1 MTVSQTNSRFCL
13 ETYEELSTGYRYRC
27 GNFLPLSGECR
38 SERLWQHNHRLRSE
52 FGHVTATCET
62 DFDGA
67 LDGNYEA
74 QVVCTVTDQ
83 NGTQIANGDAA
94 DIDDVGYAQVVL
106 TFSGTP
112 GSTYTAR
119 GIHHAIAVLVEQQ
132 FLKTVYEGPYN
143 FSSFESGGGEI
154 YPNYYDWYGPGPEE
168 ETNIASMRVGETEDE
183 TSDPSLVCSPSPVT
197 RGNTVTC
204 TASAAG
210 VSFSDWQFTDGTNT
224 VTSANGSTATTW
236 SGIAVTSGTVTV
248 TATNPDSST
257 TTVSAPLT
265 VNARSGWAFTAQS
278 PIRQA
283 QGYSCSG
290 LSVPNPHQ
298 PLPAPIGLSCLA
310 VGYSDGTNAS
320 TVSDGGPNNGYLYAT
335 SIVDG
340 TTYNW
345 TTAQDADTPSST
357 FYQAQCGNY
366 NSTT

>member
-1 MTVSQTNSRFCL
+1 MKSFRLAIVIAVVISCLCRVSAAQNVYGSTTIDFDPNS
-13 ETYEELSTGYRYRC
+13 GM
-27 GNFLPLSGECR
+27 
-38 SERLWQHNHRLRSE
+38 
-52 FGHVTATCET
+52 VTATCET

-132 FLKTVYEGPYN
+132 FLKTVYEDPYN

-224 VTSANGSTATTW
+224 VTSANG
-236 SGIAVTSGTVTV
+236 
-248 TATNPDSST
+248 
-257 TTVSAPLT
+257 PL
-265 VNARSGWAFTAQS
+265 
-278 PIRQA
+278 RQL
-283 QGYSCSG
+283 GVES
-290 LSVPNPHQ
+290 L
-298 PLPAPIGLSCLA
+298 
-310 VGYSDGTNAS
+310 
-320 TVSDGGPNNGYLYAT
+320 
-335 SIVDG
+335 
-340 TTYNW
+340 
-345 TTAQDADTPSST
+345 
-357 FYQAQCGNY
+357 
-366 NSTT
+366 